1 MAILTEKELKV
12 YLLALGGLTLAALVI
27 TILVMALKGDG
38 DVSSAGEGPAVQE
51 YVPADATRFLNP
63 EVDVLDKVRIPEEY
77 TRLYEK
83 DWKPFRPMYER
94 WTQTMTAPY
103 WIDPQTLVR
112 EEMEKQSDREIMQFF
127 EDVP

>member
-1 MAILTEKELKV
+1 MAILTEKELRI
-12 YLLALGGLTLAALVI
+12 YLFAVAGLTLAALVI

-38 DVSSAGEGPAVQE
+38 AVSTAEQRTAVEE
-51 YVPADATRFLNP
+51 YMPGAATRFLNP

-83 DWKPFRPMYER
+83 NWKAFRPVYER
-94 WTQTMTAPY
+94 WTQTMTDPY

-112 EEMEKQSDREIMQFF
+112 EDLEKQSDREIMQFF
-127 EDVP
+127 KDVP